1 MYKQVKFLNAYDDRI
16 LCGIGIFEDNKLIGV
31 ICDECGCG
39 GFFGADDVL
48 WYEVMEWIDILTP
61 QEWDWKETVSES

>member
-1 MYKQVKFLNAYDDRI
+1 MIYFIHQVKNTSQTRKGKKMYKQVKFLNAYDDRI

-31 ICDECGCG
+31 ICDEG

-48 WYEVMEWIDILTP
+48 WYEVRMD
-61 QEWDWKETVSES
+61 